1 MIPCSRNNSLMILH
15 HHLNII
21 IPPAPVFWRQRADHD
36 FCAPFWT
43 MMAPGFMRMTVSEQ
57 KDKLAMAFAIDGE
70 RGMTE
75 CSTLLIRCL
84 DLLNL
89 PVGCL
94 YGCHDVGLQYH
105 ALSIFSLFFLILALS
120 RYSLDTLSQY
130 SPYFRYSL
138 TLRAALPCGSRG
150 D

>member
-1 MIPCSRNNSLMILH
+1 
-15 HHLNII
+15 
-21 IPPAPVFWRQRADHD
+21 
-36 FCAPFWT
+36 
-43 MMAPGFMRMTVSEQ
+43 MAPGFMRMTVSEQ

-105 ALSIFSLFFLILALS
+105 ALSIFSLSLSLSLDTISPSILSLDTLNTLDTISPSILS
-120 RYSLDTLSQY
+120 LDTLYRYSLSLDTLSIL
-130 SPYFRYSL
+130 SL
-138 TLRAALPCGSRG
+138 NTLHTFDTL
-150 D
+150 